1 MAPTNPPEE
10 HRSGYRPK
18 GNRGYF
24 RGYGRSHYNNRR
36 SEQMH
41 DRTSFIYEYYDNYN
55 NNESKAGNNQNS
67 DEPRPIKNKKDRG
80 GGRGSGARRKE
91 NSYRNNSNKPNE
103 ENNKRDRV
111 YSECS
116 DDHCPICLN
125 RMQIYA
131 VGMCNHPVCSECSTR
146 MRILCG
152 QNECPI
158 CRQDMP
164 KVSLGVLPDCL
175 SRCKRQ
181 GYTTI
186 YRHFNV
192 YA

>member
-1 MAPTNPPEE
+1 MAPANPSEE
-10 HRSGYRPK
+10 GRSGYRPK

-24 RGYGRSHYNNRR
+24 RGYGRSYYNRR
-36 SEQMH
+36 TDH
-41 DRTSFIYEYYDNYN
+41 VNDTSVFANHNNDN
-55 NNESKAGNNQNS
+55 NNESIAGNNQNR
-67 DEPRPIKNKKDRG
+67 DEPRPIKSKKDRG

-91 NSYRNNSNKPNE
+91 NSNKDNPKIN
-103 ENNKRDRV
+103 ENNIKRDRV
-111 YSECS
+111 YSECT
-116 DDHCPICLN
+116 DEHCPVCLN

-164 KVSLGVLPDCL
+164 KVSIL
-175 SRCKRQ
+175 SS
-181 GYTTI
+181 
-186 YRHFNV
+186 
-192 YA
+192 

>member
-1 MAPTNPPEE
+1 MAPTNPSEE
-10 HRSGYRPK
+10 RRSEYRPK

-24 RGYGRSHYNNRR
+24 RSYGRGHYNRR
-36 SEQMH
+36 TE
-41 DRTSFIYEYYDNYN
+41 YENNASVFTNQNNDNYY
-55 NNESKAGNNQNS
+55 NNESIAGNNQNR

-91 NSYRNNSNKPNE
+91 NTNKNNSKANENK
-103 ENNKRDRV
+103 NNIKRDRV
-111 YSECS
+111 YSECT
-116 DDHCPICLN
+116 DEHCPVCLN

-164 KVSLGVLPDCL
+164 KVIIL
-175 SRCKRQ
+175 STK
-181 GYTTI
+181 
-186 YRHFNV
+186 
-192 YA
+192 